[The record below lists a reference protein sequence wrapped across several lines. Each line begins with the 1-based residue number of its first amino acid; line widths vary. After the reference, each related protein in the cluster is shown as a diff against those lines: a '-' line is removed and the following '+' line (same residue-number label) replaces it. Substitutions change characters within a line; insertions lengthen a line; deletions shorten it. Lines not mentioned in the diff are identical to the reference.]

1 MRQRVLDV
9 ARDKASADGWNQVS
23 LSAVA
28 ADAEVSR
35 PSVYK
40 EFGSRAGLGHALVV
54 RETQEFLAG
63 VADVLHPGRPDTRA
77 CLEAAIRHVLT
88 EAHHNPLISA
98 VVMASREGSDSL
110 LPYLTARADPIFDAA
125 QALLRA
131 WLAERFP
138 DQDEPAITGAADIT
152 VRMTISHL
160 VLPDT
165 DADTDTDAAVTAER
179 LAGAVL
185 KLLR

>member
-1 MRQRVLDV
+1 MRQRVLDA
-9 ARDKASADGWNQVS
+9 ARDIASANGWNQVS

-28 ADAEVSR
+28 AAAEVSR

-40 EFGSRAGLGHALVV
+40 EFGSRAGLGHALVI
-54 RETQEFLAG
+54 RETHQFLAS
-63 VADVLHPGRPDTRA
+63 VADVLYPGCPDTRT

-88 EAHHNPLISA
+88 EAHNSPLISA
-98 VVMASREGSDSL
+98 VVTASREGSDSL
-110 LPYLTARADPIFDAA
+110 LPYLTARADPVFDAA
-125 QALLRA
+125 QTLLRA

-138 DQDEPAITGAADIT
+138 NQNEHAITVAADIT

-160 VLPDT
+160 VLPDM
-165 DADTDTDAAVTAER
+165 DAAETAER

-185 KLLR
+185 KVLR